1 MSNTAFEERCK
12 TNPEGVIKDLVAQT
26 MRQAKLIHDLNEK
39 LTKLEKELEK
49 KN

>member
-1 MSNTAFEERCK
+1 MANTAFEERCK

-39 LTKLEKELEK
+39 LAKLEKEVIK
-49 KN
+49 TS